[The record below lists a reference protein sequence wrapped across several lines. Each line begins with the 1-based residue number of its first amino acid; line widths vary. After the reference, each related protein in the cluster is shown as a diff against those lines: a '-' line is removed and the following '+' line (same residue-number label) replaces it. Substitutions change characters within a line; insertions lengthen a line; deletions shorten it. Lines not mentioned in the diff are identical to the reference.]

1 VAIDRTAFDLEV
13 SGFDVAKRFHACEEG
28 IIVRSLERRGY
39 GLSIPMRQIFF
50 DC

>member
-28 IIVRSLERRGY
+28 IIVRSLDGAATVS
-39 GLSIPMRQIFF
+39 SIPMRQIFF